1 MGNLTVKES
10 GEMVNIIS
18 PNVNNITSFKVY
30 FSPKQEGTGNPS
42 PENVR
47 EIVGWNGVEGYK
59 CGKNMAHIFGY
70 GAVNINDTDVNKYH
84 TTNTYGTTI
93 NTTIYESPDT
103 PLIIEQ
109 SQAPNS
115 TIKNTFQNGYVVV
128 GVDNLIFEKRYNV
141 SFKISNITN
150 NLLNIELDTIQLI
163 VPTGTS
169 KGVSEIIGDTVI
181 FKNVLFSQNAKVPQ
195 RQGFEIRICGL
206 SFTLSEFMVTA
217 VDNEDFTYE
226 PFQGTTTSINWT
238 DTIENIYGGYV
249 DLVTGELVQS
259 YHCYQITGQ
268 ETFTNSGSNW
278 VTAYV
283 SPQGMQ
289 ASLVKNGFC
298 THYPYSPYTKD
309 AIGVMF
315 NEHTITFDQRIG
327 DATYWKNFCTEQYN
341 NGTPV
346 TLVYEIKTPF
356 TVATLS
362 PTQLST
368 LKGQNNF
375 WSNAD
380 YVEIEYELTETFDIQ
395 KAKRKIILNQPH
407 VESTSGTIA
416 KPETDMI
423 GKIKECKIHFMPVQQ
438 SDSDPTPDN
447 IVPVTGWTGID
458 VYQAF
463 VEYPITPMTK
473 TTEDYG
479 VKWIV
484 DEDGL
489 MTAYGTPTAFTGA
502 NLGMIDVNGDETLY
516 GVVTGSLNNVTFNKP
531 TLLDSNSHSINY
543 SAGDGILITGLDLS
557 LYNDVKRIRVS
568 LKRSGNVF
576 MSGSCNAIIWKDK
589 KPTISTTSIDWTN
602 VAGTIYGGYVDLIS
616 GELVVTQ
623 IIIKDKWGNW
633 EQSGVLDNH
642 VRKTHDFQYAVKG
655 GSASQYCL
663 SNVTSN
669 YVWSNSQ
676 DTVHYYVSST
686 GRLAYMILPTDFDEN
701 TDVEVVGT
709 LVEPI
714 TYQLTP
720 QQLTTLRGINNIWS
734 SANGEVEIKYWKH

>member
-18 PNVNNITSFKVY
+18 PNVNNITSFKVH
-30 FSPKQEGTGNPS
+30 FSPKQKGTGDPS

-59 CGKNMAHIFGY
+59 CGKNLFDYAH
-70 GAVNINDTDVNKYH
+70 ANILDVHIKNDNGVSVSDGGNSYCQTYIPVMPNTTYTLSGLSNKKAFAKRIYYYDKDKQWISRTNGSTKTSFTI
-84 TTNTYGTTI
+84 TTPSNCRYIQIQSERQEYQDWSTVQVELGDTATEFEPYKYGT
-93 NTTIYESPDT
+93 
-103 PLIIEQ
+103 
-109 SQAPNS
+109 
-115 TIKNTFQNGYVVV
+115 
-128 GVDNLIFEKRYNV
+128 
-141 SFKISNITN
+141 
-150 NLLNIELDTIQLI
+150 
-163 VPTGTS
+163 
-169 KGVSEIIGDTVI
+169 
-181 FKNVLFSQNAKVPQ
+181 VL
-195 RQGFEIRICGL
+195 
-206 SFTLSEFMVTA
+206 M
-217 VDNEDFTYE
+217 D
-226 PFQGTTTSINWT
+226 WT
-238 DTIENIYGGYV
+238 DTIGNIYGGYV
-249 DLVTGELVQS
+249 DLITGELVQS

-268 ETFTNSGSNW
+268 ETFTNVGSNW
-278 VTAYV
+278 VTIYV

-289 ASLVKNGFC
+289 ASLTKNGFC

-309 AIGVMF
+309 AIGVMY
-315 NEHTITFDQRIG
+315 NEHTVTFDQRIG

-356 TVATLS
+356 IVATLS

-395 KAKRKIILNQPH
+395 KAKRKIILNQSH

-416 KPETDMI
+416 KPETDII

-438 SDSDPTPDN
+438 GDGDPTPDN

-458 VYQAF
+458 MYFTGKNLFNLNVPVGLPSPTDASPSTNRIFMSYTVIKGASGTNYYNPGA
-463 VEYPITPMTK
+463 VNSYSINDDILTVNSRSG
-473 TTEDYG
+473 YG
-479 VKWIV
+479 VGFAIKIKPNQTYTISGSADSEYGAV
-484 DEDGL
+484 AISTYSKDGK
-489 MTAYGTPTAFTGA
+489 FTKVREV
-502 NLGMIDVNGDETLY
+502 LR
-516 GVVTGSLNNVTFNKP
+516 F
-531 TLLDSNSHSINY
+531 INY
-543 SAGDGILITGLDLS
+543 PYYSFNTNSQADMLVLTFYAPSGGYNTDIHFSNIQLETGNTVTE
-557 LYNDVKRIRVS
+557 YEPYK
-568 LKRSGNVF
+568 GN
-576 MSGSCNAIIWKDK
+576 IISVNWENE
-589 KPTISTTSIDWTN
+589 I
-602 VAGTIYGGYVDLIS
+602 GTIYGGYVDLIS

-642 VRKTHDFQYAVKG
+642 IRKTHDFQYTVKG

-686 GRLAYMILPTDFDEN
+686 GRLAYMILPTGFDEN

-714 TYQLTP
+714 IYQLTP